1 MIFAPPKRARYTPTM
16 PQGSLLTLRSR
27 RSPSALLAACC
38 AVLGGALSAL
48 GGCASAPAVAPR
60 AAESPAILP
69 LETFDAVWTTVRDQH
84 FDATLNGVDWNA
96 VRDELRP
103 RAEAAASQPEL
114 RQVLDEM
121 LATLG
126 QSHFSVIPADAGG
139 AADVDADVDANI
151 DAGAVATESAQGAA
165 RTDSN
170 ASASEPTPLPPGQSV
185 GVLGLD
191 LASVEGFPTV
201 TRVTPGRAAARAGV
215 LLGWRLVSV
224 NGSEI
229 GPTVEGLRARLAELE
244 SSGRDTHS
252 PEAAQL
258 RMALV
263 FAGQQLLTGPV
274 GSNAQVVFEDA
285 SGTEQSVSLTYE
297 ASPLGASSF
306 GNLPPFPV
314 TVESQQLERPVE
326 GGAPLRVG
334 YLAFNIWM
342 TDASDAIHRAVD
354 GLRRSDGIVLDLRG
368 NPGGVAA
375 MSMGVAGFFTT
386 DPFSLGSFIGRE
398 SSLEFR
404 VAPRRLSA
412 EGTRVRPYT
421 RPLAIL
427 VDGRSASTSEIF
439 AGGLQE
445 TGRARVFGETTAGM
459 ALPATAVKLP
469 NGDVLLHAIAD
480 FATPKGVRIEGR
492 GVVPDEVVEQRLSSL
507 REGRDEV
514 LEQAVAWIRTRTL
527 EARAERAKR
536 AEPAAANP

>member
-1 MIFAPPKRARYTPTM
+1 M
-16 PQGSLLTLRSR
+16 PQASPLTLPSR
-27 RSPSALLAACC
+27 RSPSALLAACGI
-38 AVLGGALSAL
+38 ALGGALSML
-48 GGCASAPAVAPR
+48 GGCAGTPAVAAAR

-103 RAEAAASQPEL
+103 RAEAAASQSEL
-114 RQVLDEM
+114 REVLDDM

-126 QSHFSVIPADAGG
+126 QSHFSVIPSDAGEAPADAGEG
-139 AADVDADVDANI
+139 PARAD
-151 DAGAVATESAQGAA
+151 SA
-165 RTDSN
+165 SP
-170 ASASEPTPLPPGQSV
+170 SSEPTALPPGQSV

-191 LASVEGFPTV
+191 LASVDGFPTV
-201 TRVTPGRAAARAGV
+201 TRITPELPAARAGV

-274 GSNAQVVFEDA
+274 GSTAEVVFEDA
-285 SGTEQSVSLTYE
+285 SGAEQTVALSYE

-314 TVESQQLERPVE
+314 TVETQLLERPVE
-326 GGAPLRVG
+326 GAAPLRVG

-375 MSMGVAGFFTT
+375 MSMGVAGFFTAE
-386 DPFSLGSFIGRE
+386 PFSLGSFIGRE

-445 TGRARVFGETTAGM
+445 AGRARVFGETTAGM

-527 EARAERAKR
+527 EARSERAKR
-536 AEPAAANP
+536 AEPAAVNP

>member
-1 MIFAPPKRARYTPTM
+1 MPKGSPSTVHAHPLRSALRAACAL
-16 PQGSLLTLRSR
+16 SLL
-27 RSPSALLAACC
+27 
-38 AVLGGALSAL
+38 GALSL
-48 GGCASAPAVAPR
+48 FGGCAGAPAKAAAPR

-69 LETFDAVWTTVRDQH
+69 LETFDAVWLTVRDQH
-84 FDATLNGVDWNA
+84 FDPDLNGVDWNR
-96 VRDELRP
+96 VRDEMRP

-114 RQVLDEM
+114 RGILDEM

-126 QSHFSVIPADAGG
+126 QSHFSVIPSGADL
-139 AADVDADVDANI
+139 AARDGVDPAARGSVDAR
-151 DAGAVATESAQGAA
+151 G
-165 RTDSN
+165 
-170 ASASEPTPLPPGQSV
+170 SEPELLPPDQAV

-201 TRVTPGRAAARAGV
+201 TRVTPGLPAARAGV
-215 LLGWRLVSV
+215 LLGWRLLSV
-224 NGSEI
+224 NGAPI
-229 GPTVEGLRARLAELE
+229 APTLERLRGRLAELE
-244 SSGRDTHS
+244 ADGRDEHS

-258 RMALV
+258 RLALV
-263 FAGQQLLTGPV
+263 FAGQELLTGPV
-274 GSNAQVVFEDA
+274 GATARVVFEDA
-285 SGTEQSVSLTYE
+285 SGAEQVVSLGYE
-297 ASPLGASSF
+297 ESPLGSSSF

-314 TVESQQLERPVE
+314 EVASQLFERPIE

-354 GLRRSDGIVLDLRG
+354 GLRRADGIVLDLRG

-375 MSMGVAGFFTT
+375 MSMGVAGFFTAE
-386 DPFSLGSFIGRE
+386 PFSIGSFIGRDT
-398 SSLEFR
+398 SLEFR

-412 EGTRVRPYT
+412 DGTRVRPYT

-445 TGRARVFGETTAGM
+445 AGRARVFGETTAGM
-459 ALPATAVKLP
+459 ALPAAAVRLP

-480 FATPKGVRIEGR
+480 FATPAGTRIEGR
-492 GVVPDEVVEQRLSSL
+492 GVVPDDIVRQRLSSL

-527 EARAERAKR
+527 EARAERAR
-536 AEPAAANP
+536 RSTSDN

>member
-1 MIFAPPKRARYTPTM
+1 M
-16 PQGSLLTLRSR
+16 PHGSLLTHPSR
-27 RSPSALLAACC
+27 RAPSAVLAGCGIALAA
-38 AVLGGALSAL
+38 ALALL
-48 GGCASAPAVAPR
+48 GGCASAPAAPVAK
-60 AAESPAILP
+60 APAILP

-103 RAEAAASQPEL
+103 RAQAAASQSEL
-114 RQVLDEM
+114 REVLDEM

-126 QSHFSVIPADAGG
+126 QSHFSVIPADEGDSAELDSDGNTG
-139 AADVDADVDANI
+139 TRTDTL
-151 DAGAVATESAQGAA
+151 ATDSTEGAA
-165 RTDSN
+165 RAESG
-170 ASASEPTPLPPGQSV
+170 AAASEPTPLPPGRSV

-191 LASVEGFPTV
+191 LASVDGHPTV
-201 TRVTPGRAAARAGV
+201 TRITPGMPAARAGI

-224 NGSEI
+224 DGFEI
-229 GPTVEGLRARLAELE
+229 GPTVEELRARLADLE

-274 GSNAQVVFEDA
+274 GSTAEVVFEDA
-285 SGTEQSVSLTYE
+285 SGAEQTVSLTYE

-314 TVESQQLERPVE
+314 TVESQRLERSVD

-375 MSMGVAGFFTT
+375 MSMGVAGFFTAE
-386 DPFSLGSFIGRE
+386 PFSLGTFIGRD

-427 VDGRSASTSEIF
+427 VDGRSASTSEVF

-445 TGRARVFGETTAGM
+445 AGRARVFGETTAGM

-492 GVVPDEVVEQRLSSL
+492 GVVPDEVVAQRLSSL

-527 EARAERAKR
+527 EARAEQARQSASD
-536 AEPAAANP
+536 N